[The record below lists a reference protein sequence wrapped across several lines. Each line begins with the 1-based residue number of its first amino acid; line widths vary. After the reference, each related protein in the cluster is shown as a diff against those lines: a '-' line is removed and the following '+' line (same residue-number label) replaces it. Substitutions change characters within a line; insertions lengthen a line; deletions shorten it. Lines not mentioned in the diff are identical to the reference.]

1 MATQVPLTRR
11 DTVDPHRQHSLL
23 LRWLGYAG
31 LLLTLALAPSQGMA
45 ASKADDLVQQGLAA
59 ESRFDPK
66 QALLLFQQADAL
78 RPNDPFILQRISR
91 QYSDATTLTTQPDE
105 KRRLA
110 ESALSYSL
118 RAYELQPR
126 NPVNVLSL
134 AICYG
139 KLGLYGDTE
148 TKVANAR
155 LIKQYAE
162 EALALNPDYDWAHHV
177 LGRWHYEVAELGGT
191 KRLVV
196 RLFYGGLPRA
206 SVEEAIRHLE
216 RAVQLAPEAVG
227 HHIELGFA
235 YLAAARPANARTA
248 FNQGLTLPDKEIH
261 DSTAK
266 RRAREALAKL

>member
-1 MATQVPLTRR
+1 MTTQVPLIHRDVFEPRSRR
-11 DTVDPHRQHSLL
+11 PGLV
-23 LRWLGYAG
+23 RWVCSAG
-31 LLLTLALAPSQGMA
+31 LLLTLALAPGRAMP
-45 ASKADDLVQQGLAA
+45 ASTADALVQQGLAA
-59 ESRFDPK
+59 ESRFNPK
-66 QALLLFQQADAL
+66 QALVLFQQADAL

-162 EALALNPDYDWAHHV
+162 EALALDPDYDWAHHV

-196 RLFYGGLPRA
+196 RLFFGGLPKA
-206 SVEEAIRHLE
+206 SVDEAIRHLE
-216 RAVQLAPEAVG
+216 RAVQLAPDAVG
-227 HHIELGFA
+227 HHVELGFA
-235 YLAAARPANARTA
+235 YLAASRPAKARVA
-248 FNQGLTLPDKEIH
+248 FDQGLALPDKEIH
-261 DSTAK
+261 DATAK